1 MLIAAIFQ
9 TYQTSTI
16 TLLANKRFVKKQKQ
30 LSPDYGE
37 IIGGELLFR
46 RNVYEVKKLIN
57 ALTKNCLF
65 KEKQFLK
72 FFIESDTDQQRQS
85 CAGTELVIFDRA
97 DGLS

>member
-30 LSPDYGE
+30 FSPDYGE

-46 RNVYEVKKLIN
+46 RNVYEVKNL
-57 ALTKNCLF
+57 
-65 KEKQFLK
+65 
-72 FFIESDTDQQRQS
+72 
-85 CAGTELVIFDRA
+85 
-97 DGLS
+97 